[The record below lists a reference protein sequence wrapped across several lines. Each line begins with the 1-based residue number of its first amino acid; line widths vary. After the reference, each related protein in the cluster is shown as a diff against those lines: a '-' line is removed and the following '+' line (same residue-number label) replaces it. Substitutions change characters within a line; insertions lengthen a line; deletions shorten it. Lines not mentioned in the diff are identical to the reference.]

1 MENSMMFLQKNET
14 QNYWHSHCWVCT
26 PKNLKQDLRYLYTH
40 AHILP
45 HDEKAIG
52 FRLLLK
58 LTGTTW
64 HLSFCIFKLCIYFRI
79 FPRGSDCKDC
89 LQCRRLRFDPWVG
102 KSLWGKEWQ
111 SLPVF
116 LLGKLH
122 GLGGTSWAT
131 VHGVTESE
139 MTEWLTLTLFFRIPN
154 IFSEFKFD

>member
-1 MENSMMFLQKNET
+1 MENSMMFLQKMKHRIT
-14 QNYWHSHCWVCT
+14 GT
-26 PKNLKQDLRYLYTH
+26 PTAGCAPQRTWSRTSD
-40 AHILP
+40 ICIPSP
-45 HDEKAIG
+45 HPASRWKG
-52 FRLLLK
+52 HRFRLVLK

-64 HLSFCIFKLCIYFRI
+64 HLSFCIFKLCIYFRS

-102 KSLWGKEWQ
+102 KILWRKEWQ

-122 GLGGTSWAT
+122 GLAGTSWAT
-131 VHGVTESE
+131 VHGVTESDT
-139 MTEWLTLTLFFRIPN
+139 TEWLTLTLFFRIPN